1 MEYQFIPSP
10 RRAKIKSNARDTF
23 IADCRSRSSWGAVR
37 RLADGLRRCA
47 IDRTR
52 HRRRQCDRACLARR
66 HWTRGNLAAYVDFEA
81 FYQGAEEEVP
91 VFDKRIAHAARD
103 HGVLHETLRN
113 WPGALRSD
121 HPDAG
126 VVAIGNRAEWLTAD
140 HPFQYGYGE
149 GSPFEKVIHLNGKV
163 LMLGA
168 PLDTITLLHH
178 AEHKAQIPDKRI
190 ARYRRLMPA
199 PGGPAWIDFEEFDTS
214 EPVHAALPE
223 NCFELIATEYLA
235 RGDGLRGQVGEA
247 ESVLL
252 DGGELVQFGIQWIET
267 FVSTARRQLLSRH

>member
-1 MEYQFIPSP
+1 MP
-10 RRAKIKSNARDTF
+10 AT
-23 IADCRSRSSWGAVR
+23 RSSLTADLVR
-37 RLADGLRRCA
+37 LGVQSGDLLMVYAGVRSIGPVTGGVNVIVHALLDVIGPAG
-47 IDRTR
+47 T
-52 HRRRQCDRACLARR
+52 
-66 HWTRGNLAAYVDFEA
+66 LAAYVDFEA